1 MEGSPLKLMQGLQ
14 TQLSAI
20 LSPIDM
26 HSLPGETQKIIL
38 PVRQQII
45 DARLDIRDYELA
57 ETRAEQIRLRGAA
70 VERLG
75 GLQERVLVASSH
87 GIFGPA
93 DVAQISAQI
102 QQIISLL
109 T

>member
-1 MEGSPLKLMQGLQ
+1 MEGSPLKLMQGLN
-14 TQLSAI
+14 TQFSAI

-26 HSLPGETQKIIL
+26 HSLPRETRELVL
-38 PVRQQII
+38 PIRQQII

-57 ETRAEQIRLRGAA
+57 ETRTEQLRLRGSA
-70 VERLG
+70 VERLT
-75 GLQERVLVASSH
+75 GLQERVLTASSH

-93 DVAQISAQI
+93 DVAQISAHI